1 MNAILLDVN
10 ASFPDITSTCG
21 GLAYWVAYWVA
32 GAKMKDW
39 NVYSFQI
46 MVIGDRQAAV
56 LLQVVIRM
64 TCGICKS
71 IYIRAAEKTSLLMT
85 W

>member
-1 MNAILLDVN
+1 
-10 ASFPDITSTCG
+10 
-21 GLAYWVAYWVA
+21 
-32 GAKMKDW
+32 MKDW

>member
-21 GLAYWVAYWVA
+21 GLAYWVA
-32 GAKMKDW
+32 GAKMKYW

-46 MVIGDRQAAV
+46 TVFGDRQAAV

-64 TCGICKS
+64 TCGI
-71 IYIRAAEKTSLLMT
+71 
-85 W
+85 

>member
-1 MNAILLDVN
+1 MNAIWLDVN

-21 GLAYWVAYWVA
+21 GPAYWVAYWVA

-39 NVYSFQI
+39 NVFSFQI
-46 MVIGDRQAAV
+46 TVFGDRQAAV

-64 TCGICKS
+64 TCGI
-71 IYIRAAEKTSLLMT
+71 
-85 W
+85 

>member
-1 MNAILLDVN
+1 MRTGLLELHLRQIIWRHGDQ
-10 ASFPDITSTCG
+10 
-21 GLAYWVAYWVA
+21 
-32 GAKMKDW
+32 MKDW